1 MSKDHSTYIFIDV
14 SKKQSFIYK
23 NNRLKDNVYN
33 SVIIKAI
40 TETLE
45 EDLNEENMTNDMK
58 ILYKKLK
65 KEMIFLKYELDK
77 LKEEGKII
85 ETMYSGGGNSIIKF
99 EDKKTAIQFIENYS
113 LKIYEKFPQLELYIS
128 YVEGSEF
135 DMDEEKIHK
144 ELHKRAD
151 KLKDARRGQI
161 KRLTYGVEQID
172 ELGYPKQNLSEKKCF
187 KEAKNF
193 LQSKLKKDL
202 NEKNIEFTYELESY
216 KKINKALKD
225 DSIVKNHMG
234 VIAIDGN
241 KMGELVNA
249 IKTMDKE
256 KSYYYYL
263 KQMSKEISKVY
274 YESVKNALLT
284 VAKKRN
290 GIMITPI
297 VLAGDDICL
306 ITQGTIAIELA
317 AEMIN
322 QLHILSDTSKL
333 DKKSILKKLMENK
346 NIKNL
351 TAAAGVCIVKPGYPF
366 FESIKIAESRQ
377 SFGKTSMHK
386 IKTIETDQDNKRD
399 SPKVANVSMID
410 WEIVKGSDK
419 EEIDYLEY
427 ISEGSKIKTY
437 HIKPL
442 WITTPRYKGNKFY
455 QEGTFLYE
463 GFKNIVEKIQ
473 GMKKKGEISSSEL
486 QKIKNAMYSGEKQYE
501 LVFDMQ
507 KTTGIN
513 NLETMI
519 NQELNQENSSV
530 EKRYCI
536 FNKPCQ
542 EDEEKNESIYILND
556 IIDVLDFMEPVKM
569 GGAE

>member
-1 MSKDHSTYIFIDV
+1 MCKDDSTYIFIDV

-23 NNRLKDNVYN
+23 NNKLKDNVYN

-45 EDLNEENMTNDMK
+45 EENIKDLYIK
-58 ILYKKLK
+58 FK
-65 KEMIFLKYELDK
+65 KEIISLKYELDE
-77 LKEEGKII
+77 LKKEGKII

-99 EDKKTAIQFIENYS
+99 EDEKTAIQFIENYS

-128 YVEGSEF
+128 YVKGSEF
-135 DMDEEKIHK
+135 DMDEEKIHE

-172 ELGYPKQNLSEKKCF
+172 ELGYPKQNSSEKKCV

-193 LQSKLKKDL
+193 LQSKLKNDL

-216 KKINKALKD
+216 KKNNKPFKED
-225 DSIVKNHMG
+225 NTVNKNYMG

-274 YESVKNALLT
+274 YESVKNAILT

-290 GIMITPI
+290 GIIITPI

-317 AEMIN
+317 AEIIN
-322 QLHILSDTSKL
+322 QLHIRSDTSKL
-333 DKKSILKKLMENK
+333 DKESILKKLMENK

-351 TAAAGVCIVKPGYPF
+351 TAAAGICIVKPGYPF

-377 SFGKTSMHK
+377 SSGKTSMHQ
-386 IKTIETDQDNKRD
+386 IKTIETDQDNKTDGLR
-399 SPKVANVSMID
+399 VANVSMID
-410 WEIVKGSDK
+410 WEIVKGSNK

-427 ISEGSKIKTY
+427 ISEGSKLKTY

-442 WITTPRYKGNKFY
+442 WITTQRYKGNKFY
-455 QEGTFLYE
+455 NEGTFLYE

-473 GMKKKGEISSSEL
+473 EMKKKEEISSSEL
-486 QKIKNAMYSGEKQYE
+486 QNIKNAMYSGEKQYE

-507 KTTGIN
+507 KTTGIK

-536 FNKPCQ
+536 FNKQCQ
-542 EDEEKNESIYILND
+542 EDEKKNESIYILND